1 MRLIS
6 VLACMRLY
14 KRRQTKNLMGAQPG
28 QFKLKLVS
36 PTQGYSRFEISTL
49 SKFVAS
55 QNSLPTSCPP
65 SNLRQRTMMKRN
77 IKIARQNLW
86 SFESS
91 EGKLRTSHTWTGK
104 AGYVARTSEEGG
116 VCSLR
121 IHVAKF
127 NPNFDVKLKT
137 VQSALNHR
145 QCCSTI
151 REAMQMRLMR

>member
-1 MRLIS
+1 MKQRLRLIS

-28 QFKLKLVS
+28 QFKPKLVS

-65 SNLRQRTMMKRN
+65 SNLQQRTMMKRN

-91 EGKLRTSHTWTGK
+91 ERKLRTSHTWAGK
-104 AGYVARTSEEGG
+104 AGCVARTSEAGG

-121 IHVAKF
+121 IFKKP
-127 NPNFDVKLKT
+127 NPTPISMSN
-137 VQSALNHR
+137 
-145 QCCSTI
+145 
-151 REAMQMRLMR
+151 